1 MVFRTLNMDPTTPGT
16 VKFCLDIKVSVRGDD
31 GLLEVDAVR
40 AGDDTINRCLHRA
53 TEVGLSRHMMPKD
66 PVSRVIRVGDRC
78 VALDRPPAIFQYYPP
93 RSNRRSSSNSEKI
106 VTR

>member
-1 MVFRTLNMDPTTPGT
+1 MDPTTPGT
-16 VKFCLDIKVSVRGDD
+16 VKFCLDIKVSVRGD

-40 AGDDTINRCLHRA
+40 AGDDTIYRCLHRA

-66 PVSRVIRVGDRC
+66 PVSRVIRVGDRW

-93 RSNRRSSSNSEKI
+93 PLEPKNELKMLKKI